1 MSLSCYSLLHNA
13 VWIVRGSLAGH
24 ITEAARICHYNKPF
38 IHFDIFHDLSMVLA
52 VRLCDEIA
60 CRETY
65 QRENIEMI
73 QVTLTMIQIQVI
85 LKLNPL

>member
-1 MSLSCYSLLHNA
+1 
-13 VWIVRGSLAGH
+13 
-24 ITEAARICHYNKPF
+24 
-38 IHFDIFHDLSMVLA
+38 MVLA
-52 VRLCDEIA
+52 VRPCDEIA